1 MQIFVSHSRYD
12 LEITSLLLSIN
23 KSGFLPYF
31 AEDEEPDA
39 VSLHEKLLKAI
50 SKSEAM
56 LVFITKNVTHR
67 NKITRDL
74 VVWEMGVAHALKK
87 PVYIFV
93 EKNADIPLPATFYS
107 VYHTFN
113 ISNKK
118 ALIEVSDKINTLIK
132 RLQSKK

>member
-1 MQIFVSHSRYD
+1 MF
-12 LEITSLLLSIN
+12 
-23 KSGFLPYF
+23 
-31 AEDEEPDA
+31 
-39 VSLHEKLLKAI
+39 
-50 SKSEAM
+50 
-56 LVFITKNVTHR
+56 VFITKNVSNK

-118 ALIEVSDKINTLIK
+118 SLVEVLDKINKLIEK
-132 RLQSKK
+132 FQK